1 MDVLK
6 NYIFTTET
14 AMLAEGTNEFGEYF
28 SIVIEK
34 DCILYVAMSKQKLV
48 EYNLKHFGSSYR
60 GARDGSRAVLGNVHM
75 YPIAI
80 NPAQNI
86 YWFPSESIT
95 SPSSVWIALH
105 CLSHFE
111 DDGNRRTKIILT
123 NGRSFIVPVCFKAF
137 TKRVDHAHLL
147 RAKMEQ
153 RAQHMSSIVLERL
166 SEYETIDL
174 KAGNPLLI

>member
-1 MDVLK
+1 MELLK

-14 AMLAEGTNEFGEYF
+14 AMLYEATNEFAEPF

-34 DCILYVAMSKQKLV
+34 HRVVYVAMSKQKLL

-75 YPIAI
+75 YPIAV

-95 SPSSVWIALH
+95 SSSSIWIALH
-105 CLSHFE
+105 CLCHYE
-111 DDGNRRTKIILT
+111 DAGNERTKIILT
-123 NGRSFIVPVCFKAF
+123 NGRSYFVPVYYKAF
-137 TKRVDHAHLL
+137 KKRVDHAHLL
-147 RAKMEQ
+147 KSKMEQ
-153 RAQHMSSIVLERL
+153 RAQHMALLILERL

-174 KAGNPLLI
+174 KTGNLPLS

>member
-1 MDVLK
+1 MNLLE

-14 AMLAEGTNEFGEYF
+14 AMLIERTNEYGEFY

-34 DCILYVAMSKQKLV
+34 HRNLHVAMSKQKLL

-60 GARDGSRAVLGNVHM
+60 GARDGSRAVLGNIHM

-95 SPSSVWIALH
+95 SPKSIWIALH
-105 CLSHFE
+105 CVIYFE
-111 DDGNRRTKIILT
+111 DSGNGRTKVILT
-123 NGRSFIVPVCFKAF
+123 NGKSYFVPVYYKAF
-137 TKRVDHAHLL
+137 TKRIDHAHLL

-153 RAQHMSSIVLERL
+153 RTQHMSSIILERL

-174 KAGNPLLI
+174 TENVLLC